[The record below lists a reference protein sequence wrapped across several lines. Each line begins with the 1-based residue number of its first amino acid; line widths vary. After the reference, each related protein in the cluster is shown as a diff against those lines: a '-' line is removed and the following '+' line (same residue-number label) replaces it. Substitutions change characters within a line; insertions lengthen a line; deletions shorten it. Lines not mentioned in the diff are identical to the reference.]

1 MAKGLTP
8 FNQTLTELTTV
19 TAAQEAIAW
28 KETEGPEPAPLLPR
42 YDLLVLENGGRVVG
56 SGEEHCNWLQ
66 RAENSV
72 DQSHLIALHGPE
84 NKEGVKM
91 KNQPFKIGV
100 CALPVF
106 LFVISCAPSIFE
118 AGREIM
124 SGRDALLQDF

>member
-1 MAKGLTP
+1 MGVYLSHPK
-8 FNQTLTELTTV
+8 QTK
-19 TAAQEAIAW
+19 AIASARL
-28 KETEGPEPAPLLPR
+28 KSDKVDA
-42 YDLLVLENGGRVVG
+42 
-56 SGEEHCNWLQ
+56 EEHCNWLQ

-106 LFVISCAPSIFE
+106 LFVMSCAPSIFE